1 MLDHRLDGL
10 PRGAAV
16 AAAEERAGSAAE
28 EQGLR
33 LVRVPRLDVPRLL
46 PGEAALLGEANA
58 LGTLPGLA
66 EVGRAVR
73 GRAVDPVVRGRVD
86 DAGARVA
93 HSVEDFP
100 AGEVGPLDA
109 PVAPGF
115 VAGEDEQTLAGADE
129 DGDSHR
135 VTSLREK
142 RSEMTTLTDKQR
154 KFLEQPFV
162 GTLTTLRDDG
172 SPHSTIVWVDT
183 DTDTDEVLFNT
194 AAGRAKERHLRRD
207 PRV

>member
-10 PRGAAV
+10 RRGAAV

-73 GRAVDPVVRGRVD
+73 GSRIAWKTSQPVRWGPSTVQSRRVSSLVTTNRPL
-86 DAGARVA
+86 RV
-93 HSVEDFP
+93 P
-100 AGEVGPLDA
+100 
-109 PVAPGF
+109 
-115 VAGEDEQTLAGADE
+115 T
-129 DGDSHR
+129 R
-135 VTSLREK
+135 
-142 RSEMTTLTDKQR
+142 
-154 KFLEQPFV
+154 
-162 GTLTTLRDDG
+162 
-172 SPHSTIVWVDT
+172 
-183 DTDTDEVLFNT
+183 T
-194 AAGRAKERHLRRD
+194 ATPIE
-207 PRV
+207 